1 MGAAITGW
9 GTALP
14 RREVTNEE
22 LAESLD
28 VSPDWIFERT
38 GIRTRRLAADE
49 DSAASLATIAA
60 RQALEAD
67 ASAERQELLVER
79 AVEGDHGHGSQSLRK
94 TPTTLPRI

>member
-38 GIRTRRLAADE
+38 GIRTRRVAAE
-49 DSAASLATIAA
+49 GPGSA
-60 RQALEAD
+60 
-67 ASAERQELLVER
+67 
-79 AVEGDHGHGSQSLRK
+79 G
-94 TPTTLPRI
+94 